1 MAKNFEQYDDSP
13 VMSYLSKAKE
23 EVKLTSDANQILKS
37 ASSDKSD
44 KQEENSTRNSD
55 FQKNFQTESHSESVQ
70 HSETKYA
77 QEKENI
83 TEPKKIL
90 MNISI
95 RETTKKDWKMF
106 FLEHDLSM
114 TQGIETA
121 VEFLKSEVEKGN
133 IRLSKGGITK

>member
-23 EVKLTSDANQILKS
+23 EVKQTSDANQILKS
-37 ASSDKSD
+37 ASSEKSD
-44 KQEENSTRNSD
+44 KQEENSAQNSD
-55 FQKNFQTESHSESVQ
+55 FQKNFQAESLSEYVQ
-70 HSETKYA
+70 HS
-77 QEKENI
+77 EKENI

>member
-23 EVKLTSDANQILKS
+23 EVKQTSDANQILKS
-37 ASSDKSD
+37 ASSESD
-44 KQEENSTRNSD
+44 NQEENSAQNSD
-55 FQKNFQTESHSESVQ
+55 FQKNFQAESLSESVQ
-70 HSETKYA
+70 HSETKYV

>member
-23 EVKLTSDANQILKS
+23 EVKQTSNANQILKS
-37 ASSDKSD
+37 ASSESD
-44 KQEENSTRNSD
+44 NQEENSAQNSD
-55 FQKNFQTESHSESVQ
+55 FQKNFQTESLSESVQ
-70 HSETKYA
+70 HSETKYV
-77 QEKENI
+77 QEKETI

>member
-1 MAKNFEQYDDSP
+1 MAKNFNQYDDSP

-23 EVKLTSDANQILKS
+23 EVKQTSDANQILKS
-37 ASSDKSD
+37 ASSEKSD
-44 KQEENSTRNSD
+44 NQEENSAQNSD
-55 FQKNFQTESHSESVQ
+55 FQKNFQTESLSESVQ
-70 HSETKYA
+70 HS
-77 QEKENI
+77 EKENI

-121 VEFLKSEVEKGN
+121 VEFLKNEVEKGN